1 MKAVV
6 DDVAARKERLVAAG
20 ATQTFS
26 GRMLDLRY
34 DTPGRALAAVDHVLR
49 VRVYQSPERETA
61 QLDWKGVTRIES
73 GLKTREEYT
82 TGASDL
88 AGLTAILEA
97 LGYVVTREIE
107 REVWTYRVGEAT
119 VRFEHYPR
127 MDDLVEVEGEPE
139 AIERAVA
146 LLGMRRSEFT
156 SDSLMTFTQRYEE
169 RTGIAAALCDAD
181 LGGGPIGVKVDGDGD
196 RNV

>member
-6 DDVAARKERLVAAG
+6 DDAAARERRLVAAG
-20 ATQTFS
+20 ATRKFS

-34 DTPGRALAAVDHVLR
+34 DTPERALAAADHVLR
-49 VRVYQSPERETA
+49 VRVYRSPDGETA

-73 GLKTREEYT
+73 GLKVREEYT
-82 TGASDL
+82 TDASDL

-107 REVWTYRVGEAT
+107 REVSTYRVGEAT

-127 MDDLVEVEGEPE
+127 MDDLVEVEGTPE
-139 AIERAVA
+139 AIESAIEK
-146 LLGMRRSEFT
+146 LGIERSAFSAERLPDFAR
-156 SDSLMTFTQRYEE
+156 RYEA
-169 RTGIAAALCDAD
+169 RTGERAALCESELRGEYRYD
-181 LGGGPIGVKVDGDGD
+181 LDQA
-196 RNV
+196 

>member
-1 MKAVV
+1 MLEIELKAVV
-6 DDVAARKERLVAAG
+6 DDVAARKERLLAAG
-20 ATQTFS
+20 ATQIFA

-34 DTPGRALAAVDHVLR
+34 DTPERALAAADHVLR
-49 VRVYQSPERETA
+49 VRVYQSPEGETA

-73 GLKTREEYT
+73 GLKAREEYT

-88 AGLTAILEA
+88 AGLTALLEA

-127 MDDLVEVEGEPE
+127 MDDLVEVEGTPE
-139 AIERAVA
+139 AIERAIEQLGIERSA
-146 LLGMRRSEFT
+146 FSAERLLDFAR
-156 SDSLMTFTQRYEE
+156 RYEA
-169 RTGIAAALCDAD
+169 RTGERAALCESELRGEYRYD
-181 LGGGPIGVKVDGDGD
+181 LEQA
-196 RNV
+196 